1 MNTATLFVVVF
12 LAATVEAVE
21 ALTIVLAVGVTRGWS
36 SALKGGA
43 VALLALSAVV
53 AALGPAL
60 TAIPLNALRL
70 VLGGVLLVFGLQWLR
85 KAVLRASGL
94 KALHDE
100 EAIYAKELQ
109 EAQAASSVTSGKT
122 DRYAFRVAFM
132 GVFLEGLEVAF
143 IVVTFGSSQHDIPI
157 AVVGA
162 LAAIVVVTGVGVI
175 VHSPLSRVPENALKY
190 VVGIMLTSFGTLWGA
205 EGAGSQLARSRPR
218 RPADHRLST
227 GSLIAGS
234 GSIASSE
241 PKGSVPLGCG
251 VIGP

>member
-1 MNTATLFVVVF
+1 MDTATLFVVVF

-43 VALLALSAVV
+43 VALLALGAVV

-109 EAQAASSVTSGKT
+109 EARAASSVTSGKT

-143 IVVTFGSSQHDIPI
+143 IVVTFGSTQHNIPV

-162 LAAIVVVTGVGVI
+162 FAAIVVVTGVGVI

-205 EGAGSQLARSRPR
+205 EGAGVNWPGHDLAVLPIIGFLLAISLLAAARLRQANRSVETL
-218 RPADHRLST
+218 AST
-227 GSLIAGS
+227 D
-234 GSIASSE
+234 
-241 PKGSVPLGCG
+241 
-251 VIGP
+251 